1 MTSTHPPRENGGSP
15 ETPGSDPQSSDSQS
29 GGEGTPVWLQDF
41 PHTSAGEDAVSRRA
55 FTRYLIAGSG
65 VFAAST
71 LGAAIWTSLR
81 ELDSGTPTPVIDLT
95 DLAEGDAHL
104 FKYPGPN
111 DPAILLHLVG
121 GALVAY
127 SQKCTHLGCVV
138 FYEPEEIELV
148 CPCHEG
154 IFDPN
159 NGNPIAG
166 PPERALPAINVEV
179 RDGTVWALGV
189 AR

>member
-1 MTSTHPPRENGGSP
+1 MSTPRQP
-15 ETPGSDPQSSDSQS
+15 DSDSHDD
-29 GGEGTPVWLQDF
+29 GTPVWLSNF
-41 PHTSAGEDAVSRRA
+41 PHTSAGEDAVTRRA

-71 LGAAIWTSLR
+71 VGAAAWTSLR
-81 ELDSGTPTPVIDLT
+81 DLDEGSPQAIVDL
-95 DLAEGDAHL
+95 DQVPEGEAHL
-104 FKYPGPN
+104 FRYPGGD
-111 DPAILLHLVG
+111 DPAVLIHLPG

-138 FYEPEEIELV
+138 FYEPEETELV

-154 IFDPN
+154 IFEASTGD
-159 NGNPIAG
+159 PIAG
-166 PPERALPAINVEV
+166 PPERALPAIDIEV
-179 RDGTVWALGV
+179 RDGTVWALGI